1 MEYLIGLVI
10 IVALCFIIGHISDIV
25 ENARYMR
32 SHPIDS
38 VNKEVT
44 QINKEVIQKKKELE
58 EISTEISKRKSSIDQ
73 EVSKYKESLDSLTYR
88 YRVRKEQLDTL
99 ELTLIEK
106 QEKLDK
112 IDQEIEYRWKCSE
125 KEIKE
130 RIRLIEKKYKAR
142 YDREI
147 LSELKKIDSYY
158 QNAVTRIDDI
168 IRQKATAFPH
178 IASIMSDMLTSHYEK
193 SAQLLETKK
202 RPALEEAKRIRE
214 LRQEVK
220 PILKE
225 LKLAQYRLKYL
236 EILFPNI
243 VDLFD
248 ADANDSEPFEL
259 ETDETTDRTR
269 YYLSQEEYSEL
280 STRERNQLALDRYI
294 SGRKSKWQIGR
305 DYEMYI
311 GQEFEQRGFDVE
323 YTGIIEKLE
332 DMGRDL
338 HASNLKTTYIV
349 QCKNWSHEKTIHE
362 KHIFQL
368 YGTVVLKQLEHP
380 QRKIQGMFVT
390 STSLSAK
397 ARQIAEYLSISVY
410 EKIPLGNFPRIK
422 CNISSDGTKIYHLPF
437 DQQYESTIIEKSKG
451 EFYALT
457 VDQAEDSGFRRALR
471 HYNQ

>member
-1 MEYLIGLVI
+1 MDETEIFLGLVI
-10 IVALCFIIGHISDIV
+10 LVAICCIIYWISKIV
-25 ENARYMR
+25 ENRRYLR
-32 SHPIDS
+32 SHPLDLIE
-38 VNKEVT
+38 KEVSAK
-44 QINKEVIQKKKELE
+44 NKELE
-58 EISTEISKRKSSIDQ
+58 DINYNLAKQKKHYEFKTSDYRLREQYFKNQREEI
-73 EVSKYKESLDSLTYR
+73 
-88 YRVRKEQLDTL
+88 EQL
-99 ELTLIEK
+99 
-106 QEKLDK
+106 
-112 IDQEIEYRWKCSE
+112 RSRCN
-125 KEIKE
+125 
-130 RIRLIEKKYKAR
+130 
-142 YDREI
+142 
-147 LSELKKIDSYY
+147 SYY
-158 QNAVTRIDDI
+158 EGTTKRIEEI
-168 IRQKATAFPH
+168 IKQKAEAYPH
-178 IASIMSDMLTSHYEK
+178 ISAVMADMLTSHYEK

-202 RPALEEAKRIRE
+202 RPAHEEAKRIRE

-220 PILKE
+220 PIIKE
-225 LKLAQYRLKYL
+225 LKLAQYKLKYI
-236 EILFPNI
+236 EILYPNI

-338 HASNLKTTYIV
+338 HASNLHTTYIV
-349 QCKNWSHEKTIHE
+349 QCKNWSQEKTIHE

-368 YGTVVLKQLEHP
+368 YGTVVLKQLERP
-380 QRKIQGMFVT
+380 KRKIQGMFVT
-390 STSLSAK
+390 STKLSDKAK
-397 ARQIAEYLSISVY
+397 QIAEHLNISVY
-410 EKIPLGNFPRIK
+410 EEIPLKNFSRIK
-422 CNISSDGTKIYHLPF
+422 CNVASDGTKIYHLPF

-457 VDQAEDSGFRRALR
+457 VAQAEDAGFRRAFR
-471 HYNQ
+471 HHNQ

>member
-1 MEYLIGLVI
+1 MDETEIFLGLVI
-10 IVALCFIIGHISDIV
+10 LVAICCIIYWISKIV
-25 ENARYMR
+25 ENRRYLR
-32 SHPIDS
+32 SHP
-38 VNKEVT
+38 
-44 QINKEVIQKKKELE
+44 
-58 EISTEISKRKSSIDQ
+58 
-73 EVSKYKESLDSLTYR
+73 LD
-88 YRVRKEQLDTL
+88 
-99 ELTLIEK
+99 LIEK
-106 QEKLDK
+106 EVLAKKQELEDINYNLAKQKRHYESKTADYRWREQYFK
-112 IDQEIEYRWKCSE
+112 NQKEEIEQLRSRCN
-125 KEIKE
+125 
-130 RIRLIEKKYKAR
+130 
-142 YDREI
+142 
-147 LSELKKIDSYY
+147 SYY
-158 QNAVTRIDDI
+158 EGTTKRIEEI
-168 IRQKATAFPH
+168 IKQKAEAYPH
-178 IASIMSDMLTSHYEK
+178 ISAVMADMLTSHYEK

-202 RPALEEAKRIRE
+202 RPAHEEAKRIRE

-220 PILKE
+220 PIIKE
-225 LKLAQYRLKYL
+225 LKLAQYKLKYI
-236 EILFPNI
+236 EILYPNI

-338 HASNLKTTYIV
+338 HASNLHTTYIV
-349 QCKNWSHEKTIHE
+349 QCKNWSQEKTIHE

-368 YGTVVLKQLEHP
+368 YGTVVLKQLERP
-380 QRKIQGMFVT
+380 KRKIQGMFVT
-390 STSLSAK
+390 STKLSDKAK
-397 ARQIAEYLSISVY
+397 QIAEHLNISVY
-410 EKIPLGNFPRIK
+410 EEIPLKNFSRIK
-422 CNISSDGTKIYHLPF
+422 CNVASDGTKIYHLPF

-457 VDQAEDSGFRRALR
+457 VAQAEDAGFRRAFR
-471 HYNQ
+471 HHNQ

>member
-1 MEYLIGLVI
+1 MDDGLAFLIVLGILI
-10 IVALCFIIGHISDIV
+10 AIGCILHLISKIV
-25 ENARYMR
+25 ENKRYLR
-32 SHPIDS
+32 SHPLDLIE
-38 VNKEVT
+38 KEVLAK
-44 QINKEVIQKKKELE
+44 NKELE
-58 EISTEISKRKSSIDQ
+58 DINYNLAKQKKYYESKTADYRLREQYLKNQREEI
-73 EVSKYKESLDSLTYR
+73 
-88 YRVRKEQLDTL
+88 EQL
-99 ELTLIEK
+99 
-106 QEKLDK
+106 
-112 IDQEIEYRWKCSE
+112 RSRCN
-125 KEIKE
+125 
-130 RIRLIEKKYKAR
+130 
-142 YDREI
+142 
-147 LSELKKIDSYY
+147 SYY
-158 QNAVTRIDDI
+158 EGTVRRIEEI
-168 IRQKATAFPH
+168 IKQKAEAYPH
-178 IASIMSDMLTSHYEK
+178 ISVVMSDMLTSHYEK
-193 SAQLLETKK
+193 SAQLLETKN

-225 LKLAQYRLKYL
+225 LKLAQYKLKYL

-259 ETDETTDRTR
+259 ETDETTDRTP

-311 GQEFEQRGFDVE
+311 GQEFEKRGFYVE

-380 QRKIQGMFVT
+380 QKKIQGMFVT
-390 STSLSAK
+390 STSLSDK
-397 ARQIAEYLSISVY
+397 ARQIAEYLNICVY
-410 EKIPLGNFPRIK
+410 EGIPLGNFPRIK

-451 EFYALT
+451 EFYALS
-457 VDQAEDSGFRRALR
+457 VDQAEDAGFRRALR
-471 HYNQ
+471 HFNQ